1 MLSVPNSTISRVS
14 ATVGG
19 LNAAF
24 GFNYQYVATAEW
36 LLSLLARRVDK
47 MAVTNL
53 LVEPTPAD
61 MSDVDGV
68 DGDIVDFAI
77 ECDGAVV
84 DRVQVKASV
93 RPTARTALTRAA
105 AAKIFER
112 LKGTGSM
119 AVRLFILTNREL
131 APALLSEC
139 TDEVAAHPDQQ
150 LYRYGAGRNLTGGGQ
165 SFIVVD
171 SRSPNE
177 LKRSLLGSI
186 RSLRRDRALGRG
198 ETSTT
203 LLAALLLTTI
213 FDSAAGLSTRR
224 LPAQDIWELL
234 SLSDSELA
242 HAAGKFDWG
251 TPVNEVPLVSSVV
264 PRLSYLNE
272 LAKLFEKSITTR
284 RPRVA
289 VLAGET
295 GFGKS
300 TIAADF
306 CHLNR
311 HFYEKVCWIDCR
323 QPELIRAQVKD
334 ITARLVP
341 AAAAEAHN
349 ADAFRTAMG
358 EFAGPFLLIFDGVG
372 TRADIE
378 PYLPTSGSGFVVVT
392 TTNST
397 AWWPSC
403 DWLAVTPIS
412 DDEAVRCFQRHAN
425 IEPGTSDGAV
435 RDVVRRLGGI
445 PLAISMA
452 ANYFRNSQED
462 LEEISSQYFDDL
474 AALDDSMAVPAGYD
488 RTAFAAVRFAVEQI
502 GKTAQANGKFGRESQ
517 ALLYHASFL
526 SPDRIP
532 VNLLLQTVH
541 PTTQV
546 NLMRPPA
553 PVVADQTLRNA
564 VITNLRTQTLAR
576 RERYVDG
583 DGQSNPA
590 SDTLTI
596 HPLVHEIL
604 RKIHTS
610 SASPGV
616 VDDLFSV
623 LMTTLYGWILELR
636 NRGDYF
642 PVEQVRDHALT
653 VLENFDRVARTPSPS
668 VQHRRYIEFAQLF
681 LSAEV
686 ATAYAGRSDFGTSVA
701 ISEAAV
707 ARLHSGD
714 LPDYVTVRLILTLS
728 QATIDA
734 CFSNADRHQLV
745 RLAGRLRD
753 ELDAAAQRGGTQ
765 FHAVIRNS
773 IHTVGALARTSHKQ
787 DPELVRIARAIHG
800 IGQRLPRER
809 DENDTSLIQ
818 KIHSQIQ
825 RGEFHDALAMIPSLR
840 AVSTALHTGL
850 AADAFEAVAMLH
862 LDRFGEAL
870 VRIDRVLDD
879 QHTRN
884 LVRMHLSLGLRA
896 IESALTATRG
906 GWGAF
911 DELLQ
916 GRAAQVARLSQ
927 ELNSASLLAPE

>member
-1 MLSVPNSTISRVS
+1 M
-14 ATVGG
+14 
-19 LNAAF
+19 
-24 GFNYQYVATAEW
+24 ATAEW
-36 LLSLLARRVDK
+36 LLSSLARRPDK
-47 MAVTNL
+47 VALTTL

-61 MSDVDGV
+61 MTDADGV
-68 DGDIVDFAI
+68 DGDIIDFAI
-77 ECDGAVV
+77 ECDGAVT

-93 RPTARTALTRAA
+93 RPTVHTALNRAD
-105 AAKIFER
+105 AAKIFAR
-112 LKGTGSM
+112 LAGTGSGSTP
-119 AVRLFILTNREL
+119 VRLSVLTNRQL
-131 APALLSEC
+131 APALLAEC
-139 TDEVAAHPDQQ
+139 TEDVTDNPDQR
-150 LYRYGAGRNLTGGGQ
+150 LYRYGPSRDASDAGQ
-165 SFIVVD
+165 SVIRVD
-171 SRSPNE
+171 PRSPNQ
-177 LKRSLLGSI
+177 LKQSLLGSI
-186 RSLRRDRALGRG
+186 RALRRDRALGRG
-198 ETSTT
+198 ETSAT

-213 FDSAAGLSTRR
+213 FDSAAGLGTRR
-224 LPAQDIWELL
+224 IPAQDVWGLL
-234 SLSDSELA
+234 SLSDGELA
-242 HAAGKFDWG
+242 HAAGRFDWG

-272 LAKLFEKSITTR
+272 LAQLFEESTTTR
-284 RPRVA
+284 QPRVA

-323 QPELIRAQVKD
+323 KPELISAQIKD
-334 ITARLVP
+334 ITTRLTP
-341 AAAAEAHN
+341 AAADSDRT
-349 ADAFRTAMG
+349 ADAFRTAIG
-358 EFAGPFLLIFDGVG
+358 ESAGPFLLIFDGAG

-397 AWWPSC
+397 TWWPSC
-403 DWLAVTPIS
+403 DWLEVTAIS
-412 DDEAVRCFQRHAN
+412 DNEAVRCFQRHAN
-425 IEPGTSDGAV
+425 IEPGTNDGAV
-435 RDVVRRLGGI
+435 RGVVQRLGGI

-462 LEEISSQYFDDL
+462 IEELSARYFDDL

-502 GKTAQANGKFGRESQ
+502 GKAAQARGQFGRESQ

-541 PTTQV
+541 PTTHV
-546 NLMRPPA
+546 DLMHPPA

-564 VITNLRTQTLAR
+564 VITNIRTQTLAR

-583 DGQSNPA
+583 DGQYNPA

-604 RKIHTS
+604 RKIHTR
-610 SASPGV
+610 SAPPGV

-653 VLENFDRVARTPSPS
+653 VLGNFDRVARTASPS
-668 VQHRRYIEFAQLF
+668 EQRRRYTEFAQLF
-681 LSAEV
+681 LGAEV
-686 ATAYAGRSDFGTSVA
+686 ATAYAGRSDFETSVA

-707 ARLHSGD
+707 ARLHSRD
-714 LPDYVTVRLILTLS
+714 LPDYVRVRLILTLS

-734 CFSNADRHQLV
+734 SFSGADEHQLV
-745 RLAGRLRD
+745 SLAGRLRD
-753 ELDAAAQRGGTQ
+753 ELDVAAQREGTE

-773 IHTVGALARTSHKQ
+773 LHAMGALARTPHRQ
-787 DPELVRIARAIHG
+787 NPELVRIARAIYA
-800 IGQRLPRER
+800 IGQRLPSETE
-809 DENDTSLIQ
+809 DNDTSLIQ
-818 KIHSQIQ
+818 KIQSQIQ

-840 AVSTALHTGL
+840 AVSKTLHTAL

-879 QHTRN
+879 QNTRN
-884 LVRMHLSLGLRA
+884 LVRMHLSLGLRD
-896 IESALTATRG
+896 IENALNATEGR
-906 GWGAF
+906 WGVF

-916 GRAAQVARLSQ
+916 DRAVRVTQLSR
-927 ELNSASLLAPE
+927 ELDLTSSLMPE